1 MFTKFCDLVSVI
13 ILKLIMLVM
22 SLLVAGTVWQ
32 VFSRYVLNNPSTFT
46 EEIMR
51 YSLIWVGLLGSAYGF
66 YKHEHM
72 ALTILPNKLTGIA
85 RFTLSFA
92 INMCILALSFSVIAY
107 GGLRMMS
114 VSIGQTSAILK
125 TSMPL
130 VYSVL
135 PISGVAT
142 IIFTIKNIADD
153 VVLFAKEDDEE
164 SDIIQRAGKASGA

>member
-92 INMCILALSFSVIAY
+92 INMCILALSFSVIAHH
-107 GGLRMMS
+107 
-114 VSIGQTSAILK
+114 A
-125 TSMPL
+125 
-130 VYSVL
+130 
-135 PISGVAT
+135 
-142 IIFTIKNIADD
+142 
-153 VVLFAKEDDEE
+153 
-164 SDIIQRAGKASGA
+164 